1 MAQSQHPSKKKSES
15 QHTPRIRDSWGSRIG
30 IIMAVAGSAV
40 GLGNFLRFP
49 VQAAQNGGGA
59 FMVPYILAMLLLGIP
74 LAWVE
79 WTMGRYGGQHEHGG
93 GPGVFHRL
101 TRGRPWAKYLGII
114 TIFIPLCI
122 TFYYVYIETWTL
134 AFAFF
139 SLTGTYQSA
148 VAANEMDKF
157 LAGFTGQEVNQYF
170 DGPWTALLIFAIVFA
185 INYFVLYK
193 GISGGIE
200 KLSKYGMPILFVC
213 GIILAIRVLTLG
225 SPIAEH
231 PDWNV
236 NNAIG
241 FMWNPDWSR
250 LDEAKVWIAAAGQIF
265 FTLSVGM
272 GCIMTYAS
280 YLKSRD
286 DVVLS
291 GLTATSANEFAEVV
305 LGGSIAV
312 VASAVFFGVAGAQQ
326 IAQQGSFNLGF
337 VTMPYIFA
345 QMGGEGLIGFV
356 WFLLLFIAGITSSVS
371 LIEPLV
377 TFLKDELRMTRPKAL
392 AVTGLINLLITGF
405 IIATIQHGTLD
416 EMDFWAGSVLPV
428 VSGLIM
434 VLIFNVYLGIDK
446 GWEEMHHGSL
456 IRIPSIYKFI
466 IRFVT
471 PSYLILLLVFW
482 AIQEWWPIATMQ
494 GVPAERTGWISLT
507 RTVMTAFF
515 ILMVYWVWKA
525 NKQGRFPNLGKE
537 AK

>member
-1 MAQSQHPSKKKSES
+1 MASQPAKKSS
-15 QHTPRIRDSWGSRIG
+15 HPQHAPRIRDNWGSRIG
-30 IIMAVAGSAV
+30 CIMAVAGSAV

-49 VQAAQNGGGA
+49 VQAAENGGGA

-79 WTMGRYGGQHEHGG
+79 WTMGRYGGQHQHGG

-101 TRGRPWAKYLGII
+101 TGGKPWAKYLGII

-122 TFYYVYIETWTL
+122 TFYYIYIETWTL
-134 AFAFF
+134 SFAFF
-139 SLTGTYQSA
+139 SISGQYQEA
-148 VAANEMDKF
+148 VAAHEMDKF
-157 LAGFTGQEVNQYF
+157 LAGFTGQESNKYF
-170 DGPWTALLIFAIVFA
+170 DGPWTALSIFAVVFA
-185 INYFVLYK
+185 LNYWVLYK

-200 KLSKYGMPILFVC
+200 KLSKIGMPILFVC
-213 GIILAIRVLTLG
+213 GIILAVRVLTLG
-225 SPIAEH
+225 SPVAEH

-236 NNAIG
+236 NNALG

-280 YLKSRD
+280 YLKSKD
-286 DVVLS
+286 DVALS

-312 VASAVFFGVAGAQQ
+312 VAAAIFFGVAGAQE
-326 IAQQGSFNLGF
+326 IAKQGSFNLGF

-345 QMGGEGLIGFV
+345 QMGGEGFIGFI
-356 WFLLLFIAGITSSVS
+356 WFILLFIAGVTSSVS
-371 LIEPLV
+371 LIQPLI
-377 TFLKDELRMTRPKAL
+377 TFLRDELNMTRGKAIFW
-392 AVTGLINLLITGF
+392 TGFINLVITGF

-434 VLIFNVYLGIDK
+434 VLIFNIYLGIDK
-446 GWEEMHHGSL
+446 GWEQMHHGAL
-456 IRIPSIYKFI
+456 IKIPTIYKYI
-466 IRFVT
+466 IRYVT
-471 PSYLILLLVFW
+471 PAYLILLLLFW
-482 AIQEWWPIATMQ
+482 GIQEWWPIATMQ
-494 GVPAERTGWISLT
+494 GVEADKASWISIT
-507 RTVMTAFF
+507 RLVMSAFF
-515 ILMVYWVWKA
+515 ALLVYWVWQADKRG
-525 NKQGRFPNLGKE
+525 KFPKLHKE

>member
-1 MAQSQHPSKKKSES
+1 MSQSSQTKHKSGS
-15 QHTPRIRDSWGSRIG
+15 SNSPKVRDSWGSRIG

-101 TRGRPWAKYLGII
+101 TKGRPWAKYLGII

-134 AFAFF
+134 SFAFF
-139 SLTGTYQSA
+139 SVSGSYQEA
-148 VAANEMDKF
+148 VAAHEMDKF
-157 LAGFTGQEVNQYF
+157 LAGFTGQEVNHYF
-170 DGPWTALLIFAIVFA
+170 DGPWTAIMMFAIVFA
-185 INYFVLYK
+185 LNYFVLYK

-200 KLSKYGMPILFVC
+200 KLSKIGMPILLVC
-213 GIILAIRVLTLG
+213 GIVLAIRVLTLG
-225 SPIAEH
+225 TPNAEH

-236 NNAIG
+236 NNALG

-280 YLKSRD
+280 YLKAKD
-286 DVVLS
+286 DVALS
-291 GLTATSANEFAEVV
+291 GLTATTANEFAEVV

-345 QMGGEGLIGFV
+345 QMGGEGIVGFI
-356 WFLLLFIAGITSSVS
+356 WFILLFIAGVTSSVS
-371 LIEPLV
+371 LIEPLI
-377 TFLKDELRMTRPKAL
+377 TFLKDELKMSRQKAL
-392 AVTGLINLLITGF
+392 AVTGVINLIITGF
-405 IIATIQHGTLD
+405 IILTIQHGTLD

-446 GWEEMHHGSL
+446 GWDEMHHGAL
-456 IRIPSIYKFI
+456 IKIPSIYKFI

-482 AIQEWWPIATMQ
+482 AYQEWWPIATMQ
-494 GVPAERTGWISLT
+494 GVDADRAYWMSIT
-507 RTVMTAFF
+507 RFVMTGFF
-515 ILMVYWVWKA
+515 ILLVYWVWKA
-525 NKQGRFPNLGKE
+525 DKQGRFHKFGKE
-537 AK
+537 RS